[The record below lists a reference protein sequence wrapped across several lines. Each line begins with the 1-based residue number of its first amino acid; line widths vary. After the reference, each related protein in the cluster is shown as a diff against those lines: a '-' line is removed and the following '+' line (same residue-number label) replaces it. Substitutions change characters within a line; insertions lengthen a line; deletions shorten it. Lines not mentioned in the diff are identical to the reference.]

1 MTALV
6 LIAKETIPGR
16 VKTRMH
22 PPLSLEQAAELAA
35 AAIADTLDAIAE
47 IGGIRRVLLF
57 DGILRPAGSEQ
68 YDVMEQVDGDLD
80 ERLGAMFDA
89 LDEPTLL
96 IGMDTPQLTA
106 GMLEPA
112 FDSWRSDEPVDA
124 WFGPAEDG
132 GYWSLGLLEP
142 RGDLVRGI
150 PMSTDR
156 TGAAQLDRLRRAGL
170 TVGMLPQLTDV
181 DDIGTARAVA
191 SAAPHTRFAATLASF
206 DLAPEP
212 ADHTG
217 ASR

>member
-35 AAIADTLDAIAE
+35 AAIADTLDAVAGIE
-47 IGGIRRVLLF
+47 DIRRVLLF
-57 DGILRPAGSEQ
+57 EGNLRPAGSEQ
-68 YDVMEQVDGDLD
+68 YDVMEQVDGGLD

-106 GMLEPA
+106 EMLEPA
-112 FDSWRSDEPVDA
+112 LQSWRSDEPVDA

-132 GYWSLGLLEP
+132 GYWSLGLRAP

-156 TGAAQLDRLRRAGL
+156 TGAAQLERLRESGL
-170 TVGMLPQLTDV
+170 TIGMLPQLTDV

-191 SAAPHTRFAATLASF
+191 SAAGHTRFAATLASF
-206 DLAPEP
+206 DLTPGL
-212 ADHTG
+212 ADRTG
-217 ASR
+217 APR